1 MPEGR
6 NGAGPE
12 RRKTQ
17 TTTAPFGSC
26 ALALSGPASVG
37 RCAVRALRPSGRA
50 PFCLRPS
57 GRAPLGLYDVSRV
70 RIPNYGAFVAS
81 QVTRVTTVSGFAAG
95 EIAATPTSLPSLIRP
110 TDRNVTCGAFFGDPG
125 SL

>member
-37 RCAVRALRPSGRA
+37 RCAVRA
-50 PFCLRPS
+50 LRPS